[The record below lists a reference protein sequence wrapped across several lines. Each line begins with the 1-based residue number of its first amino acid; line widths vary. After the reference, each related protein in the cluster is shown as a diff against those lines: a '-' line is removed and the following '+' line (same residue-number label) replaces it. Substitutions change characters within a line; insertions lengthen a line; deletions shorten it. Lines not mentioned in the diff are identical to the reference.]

1 MKELAK
7 EHICTKNSVV
17 IARGKGPGG
26 SLEAG
31 RGGGKGDIGNSVNNK
46 NKEKNNKGKP
56 GSQPSFPSVSNI
68 LAFLLMGLIQERG
81 EF

>member
-26 SLEAG
+26 SLEVG
-31 RGGGKGDIGNSVNNK
+31 RGGGKRDIGNSVNNK
-46 NKEKNNKGKP
+46 NKEKKKTKESLEA
-56 GSQPSFPSVSNI
+56 SQVS
-68 LAFLLMGLIQERG
+68 LH
-81 EF
+81 